1 MSSMQTGPVQRGHR
15 VALTLA
21 LVLGLHVHS
30 IAHAGADAEYRLSQ
44 GSTTALMTPDLSDSV
59 ATDSA
64 REDPFPADGF
74 TIETSIDGAG
84 FFVFANETGK
94 VRAFAEAADGGGAP
108 TAGATVLVWNGWFRK
123 TAPNTT
129 ASFTVNR
136 SFLTLFIDRPV
147 TLPNPPSAYL
157 HMKVTLLDKS
167 RSAIFVQ
174 TGTNDDGTPIFGLS
188 NPLESV
194 QFKHEARVVGSEGTR
209 SGGLRQEE
217 TTLFDTLVF
226 DQINSEPLS
235 PEDKADPV
243 VQRTLDTGDGFVNY
257 TTEPYRQSIDLSG
270 IPVGGIF
277 VVRYELIVI
286 ASKQAGGENES
297 QGFVGDPL
305 DVDSGLVLLT
315 DAEPLEDDESAENC
329 GARSDPNRYRYDN
342 AEAIVTDTYTG
353 LVWQRCPVGSSLDDN
368 STAENAADDRCDATG
383 ATSVTWQAALQ
394 RSVLDT
400 TAGRSDWR
408 VPNLKEL
415 ESIVEPTCS
424 RPALDTALFPRNA
437 ASFLWSSTP
446 DPLNGAA
453 ALSLDVSAG
462 ESASTLKTATAD
474 VLLVSTS
481 DELPVQP
488 LPLMTVDRP
497 SPVNEG
503 DAGTTNLQFPIRLD
517 APASTDV
524 SVTFETRDR
533 TAIAGQDYTASSG
546 TIVIPAG
553 VQAAEVQVAVLGD
566 TVSETDEALLL
577 EITDVSDG
585 VRLLAETAIGEID
598 DDEPL
603 ISIQPSS
610 AGEGNAG
617 TTPLSFT
624 VSLSVA
630 TETEVAVNFAT
641 SDGTATAGT
650 DYTATSG
657 TLVIPAGST
666 TGTVV
671 VNVLGDQ
678 ATEGDELFT
687 VTLSDAS
694 ANARV
699 TSNAAQAQGSI
710 VDDDAATLQ
719 ALNDT
724 GLTVCADASSSG
736 KACAQTAAF
745 PGQDAQFG
753 RDATNNDNAD
763 GDAGFS
769 FTKLDASGV
778 PLADQ
783 TAPFNVTPWDC
794 VRDEITGLE
803 WEVKTDNGGL
813 RDKDWTYSWFNS
825 TGVNDGGSAGTA
837 NGGVCVDTSN
847 CDTEKYVSAVNAAG
861 MCGRNDWRLAT
872 REELQSIVNI
882 SQFNSAPRYDIDFFP
897 NPPPS
902 LSQAHWTST
911 PDASSSAIAWTV
923 DTLKGRGSAIF
934 AKSREFR
941 VFLVRG
947 GN

>member
-1 MSSMQTGPVQRGHR
+1 MSNVQTGPRA
-15 VALTLA
+15 ALTLA
-21 LVLGLHVHS
+21 LVLALGVHPR
-30 IAHAGADAEYRLSQ
+30 AHASAAAEYRLSQ
-44 GSTTALMTPDLSDSV
+44 GSTTALMTTDLSDTANSSIFF
-59 ATDSA
+59 D
-64 REDPFPADGF
+64 DPFPPGGLE
-74 TIETSIDGAG
+74 IETSIDGAG

-94 VRAFAEAADGGGAP
+94 VRVFAEAAGGGAAP
-108 TAGATVLVWNGWFRK
+108 TAGATVLVWDGWFRK
-123 TAPNTT
+123 GAPNNT

-147 TLPNPPSAYL
+147 TLPDPPSAYL

-194 QFKHEARVVGSEGTR
+194 QFKHEARVVGIEGTR
-209 SGGLRQEE
+209 SGGLKQEE

-226 DQINSEPLS
+226 DQVNSADDPVL
-235 PEDKADPV
+235 DFADPV
-243 VQRTLDTGDGFVNY
+243 VQSKLDTGDGFVNY

-270 IPVGGIF
+270 IPVGGVF
-277 VVRYELIVI
+277 VVRYEMIVI
-286 ASKQAGGENES
+286 ASKQDGGENES
-297 QGFVGDPL
+297 QAFLGDPL
-305 DVDSGLVLLT
+305 DVDSGIVLVT
-315 DAEPLEDDESAENC
+315 DAEPLEDDASAENC
-329 GARSDPNRYRYDN
+329 GARSDPSRYRYDN
-342 AEAIVTDTYTG
+342 AEAIVTDTYSG
-353 LVWQRCPVGSSLDDN
+353 LVWQRCPVGFTLN
-368 STAENAADDRCDATG
+368 SNGTAENAADDRCEAPGD
-383 ATSVTWQAALQ
+383 TSVTWQAALQ
-394 RSVLDT
+394 RSVLDS

-415 ESIVEPTCS
+415 ESIVEPACS
-424 RPALDTALFPRNA
+424 RPALDTALFPRSG

-446 DPLNGAA
+446 DPLSGAA

-462 ESASTLKTATAD
+462 ESASTLKTAAAD
-474 VLLVSTS
+474 VLLVSTN
-481 DELPVQP
+481 DEPPVQP
-488 LPLMTVDRP
+488 LPLITVGRP
-497 SPVNEG
+497 LPVLEG
-503 DAGTTNLQFPIRLD
+503 NAGTTNLLFPIRLD
-517 APASTDV
+517 APVSADV
-524 SVTFETRDR
+524 SVTFETLDR

-566 TVSETDEALLL
+566 AVSEPDEALLL

-585 VRLLAETAIGEID
+585 VRLLEETAIGEID

-603 ISIQPSS
+603 ISIQPAS

-617 TTPLSFT
+617 PTPLSFT
-624 VSLSVA
+624 VSLSA
-630 TETEVAVNFAT
+630 AADAEVAVNFVT
-641 SDGTATAGT
+641 SDGTATAGV
-650 DYTATSG
+650 DYTATNG
-657 TLVIPAGST
+657 TLVIPAGNTS
-666 TGTVV
+666 GTVV

-678 ATEGDELFT
+678 SVEGDELFT
-687 VTLSDAS
+687 VTLSEAS
-694 ANARV
+694 ANSRV

-710 VDDDAATLQ
+710 VDDDAATLR

-753 RDATNNDNAD
+753 RDATNNDNTD

-769 FTKLDASGV
+769 FTKLDAGGV

-783 TAPFNVTPWDC
+783 TAPFTVAPWDC
-794 VRDEITGLE
+794 VRDEVTGLE

-825 TGVNDGGSAGTA
+825 TGVNDGGSEGTA

-847 CDTEKYVSAVNAAG
+847 CDTEKYVSAVNAVG

-872 REELQSIVNI
+872 REELQSIVDI

-911 PDASSSAIAWTV
+911 PDASSSDIAWTV
-923 DTLKGRGSAIF
+923 DVLKGRGAAIF
-934 AKSREFR
+934 SKSREFP
-941 VFLVRG
+941 VLLVRS